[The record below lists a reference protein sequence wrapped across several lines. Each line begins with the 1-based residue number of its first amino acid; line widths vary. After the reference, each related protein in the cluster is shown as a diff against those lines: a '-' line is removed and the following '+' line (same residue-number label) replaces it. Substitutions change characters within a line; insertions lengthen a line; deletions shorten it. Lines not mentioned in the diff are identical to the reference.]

1 MQAED
6 KSQGPGADIG
16 LVVSVRQ
23 EWWRAGQDQTGPQ
36 REMMFCSKSHGKQR
50 SPRSDV
56 GFGLVTLVAVDWRG
70 SESRSRRNGQ
80 RAVATVQV
88 SDDSGADGGR
98 EE

>member
-1 MQAED
+1 M
-6 KSQGPGADIG
+6 
-16 LVVSVRQ
+16 
-23 EWWRAGQDQTGPQ
+23 
-36 REMMFCSKSHGKQR
+36 
-50 SPRSDV
+50 
-56 GFGLVTLVAVDWRG
+56 GFRLVTLVTVDWRG